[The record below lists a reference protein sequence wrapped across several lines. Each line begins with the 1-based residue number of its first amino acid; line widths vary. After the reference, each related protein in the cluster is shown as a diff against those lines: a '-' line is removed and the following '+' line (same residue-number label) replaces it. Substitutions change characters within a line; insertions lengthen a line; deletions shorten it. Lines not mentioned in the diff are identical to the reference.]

1 MICGQLGKL
10 VRSVSKHYIADF
22 LEDHHL
28 DVYKQITKR
37 KSFDHAAASANPI
50 YQERKN
56 IWRSVS
62 KNLLTALKEWEEA
75 GEPFEDDDELAFI
88 EYKESKAYKNGE
100 RPGSFGE
107 ILRTNSAGFTPTR
120 MIRPGRRARLLPPE
134 SENNPIPPHIIVV
147 NIVIKNSETKSISNS
162 INAHDQN
169 AKRSE

>member
-1 MICGQLGKL
+1 MP
-10 VRSVSKHYIADF
+10 D
-22 LEDHHL
+22 E
-28 DVYKQITKR
+28 
-37 KSFDHAAASANPI
+37 
-50 YQERKN
+50 
-56 IWRSVS
+56 
-62 KNLLTALKEWEEA
+62 LLTLRHKRALELLQKPGKKEHLEECVKKSSNCIKRL
-75 GEPFEDDDELAFI
+75 LAFI

>member
-37 KSFDHAAASANPI
+37 KSFDPAAASANPI

-56 IWRSVS
+56 IWRSVP

-75 GEPFEDDDELAFI
+75 GEPLEDDDEVLAFI

-107 ILRTNSAGFTPTR
+107 ILRTNSAGAG
-120 MIRPGRRARLLPPE
+120 GRNSLNGEERRF
-134 SENNPIPPHIIVV
+134 EN
-147 NIVIKNSETKSISNS
+147 SS
-162 INAHDQN
+162 
-169 AKRSE
+169 RW

>member
-1 MICGQLGKL
+1 MPDEL
-10 VRSVSKHYIADF
+10 SV
-22 LEDHHL
+22 
-28 DVYKQITKR
+28 
-37 KSFDHAAASANPI
+37 P
-50 YQERKN
+50 
-56 IWRSVS
+56 

-134 SENNPIPPHIIVV
+134 SENNPIPPHIIVNDLKLLSYIGKYV
-147 NIVIKNSETKSISNS
+147 NIRKYKENETRLNSPASIGDLVHKCESLYALIYQS
-162 INAHDQN
+162 
-169 AKRSE
+169 RVV